1 MPLARFGDLSG
12 ERFECGVYISF
23 SVFSI
28 WNLMPLN
35 LSLFFGEDRDY
46 GELIS
51 DLLTPDGDAFV
62 CSELNLNLW
71 EYVKDSL

>member
-1 MPLARFGDLSG
+1 
-12 ERFECGVYISF
+12 
-23 SVFSI
+23 
-28 WNLMPLN
+28 MPLN
-35 LSLFFGEDRDY
+35 LSLFLGEDRDY